1 MLSLESLLHLHFCT
15 VGEDEKLLFSAA
27 NPPTNPTRSHT
38 TSLHFLQVMAQGGR
52 KSGSVASYMGL
63 ARERRRRTEGSE
75 EACLISWQAVVLE
88 AEWSRWAP
96 ITSPSSLLSP
106 PTGHTHEYNRW
117 QWIGLWLCFQG
128 VVFEVNGSICLCFL
142 QLFSGHMKTPMKI
155 FSIAL
160 KLRKKEKKT

>member
-1 MLSLESLLHLHFCT
+1 MCGSTEAKHILGQDTPLEKQSHMQQHLIRNDMLSLESLLHLHFCT

-27 NPPTNPTRSHT
+27 NPPTNPTCSHT

-88 AEWSRWAP
+88 TEQVGAHHLP
-96 ITSPSSLLSP
+96 LQP
-106 PTGHTHEYNRW
+106 P
-117 QWIGLWLCFQG
+117 L
-128 VVFEVNGSICLCFL
+128 
-142 QLFSGHMKTPMKI
+142 TPDR
-155 FSIAL
+155 SHS
-160 KLRKKEKKT
+160 